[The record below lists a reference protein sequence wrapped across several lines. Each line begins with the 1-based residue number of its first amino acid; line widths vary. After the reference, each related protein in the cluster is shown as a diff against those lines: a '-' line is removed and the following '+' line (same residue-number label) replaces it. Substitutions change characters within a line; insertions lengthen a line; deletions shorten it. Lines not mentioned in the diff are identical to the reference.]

1 MKKVGLIGGLSWV
14 STLDY
19 YTFINKGVNAELGG
33 LNFAEILIYSL
44 NFGDIQ
50 SVTWPHSFHLL
61 LTACESIKKA
71 GAEAIVLCANTA
83 HLFADRLEDKV
94 GLPMIHIVSETAK
107 VIQKTGLKKVGLL
120 GTKFVME
127 MDFYKQKLEEYGL
140 EVLVP
145 EDQETRDYIQ
155 YTVKEELG
163 AGVIRPETKQK
174 YLKIVADLEKQG
186 AECLILGC
194 TEIPMLLS
202 QEDFELPVFDSTKIH
217 SEAIVDYI
225 LSSK

>member
-50 SVTWPHSFHLL
+50 FVTWPHSFHLL

-163 AGVIRPETKQK
+163 AGVVRPETKQK

>member
-163 AGVIRPETKQK
+163 AGVVRPETKQE

>member
-163 AGVIRPETKQK
+163 AGVVRPETKQK